1 MIDKKRIAIIH
12 KDLQAVLNKFAA
24 DNGLSVSPFNM
35 TYSATGFKF
44 AVQMGD
50 KSELGE
56 DIDPVFAAN
65 TKKFG
70 LWFNLSVADLGKEFS
85 FGIDKVKFLGFKN
98 NKTVIYEKNGQKFR
112 TDATRFAEGTG
123 VKKPLVLTQVA
134 APKV

>member
-1 MIDKKRIAIIH
+1 MIDKKRIQSIH
-12 KDLQAVLNKFAA
+12 TDLAAVLKKFAD

-50 KSELGE
+50 KSEIG
-56 DIDPVFAAN
+56 DVDPVFAAN

-70 LWFNLSVADLGKEFS
+70 LWFNLSSADLGKEFS

-98 NKTVIYEKNGQKFR
+98 KNTVIYEKNGQKFR
-112 TDATRFAEGTG
+112 TDATRFAEAVG
-123 VKKPLVLTQVA
+123 VKKPMVLTQVA
-134 APKV
+134 APKI